1 MYKKIITTFFTI
13 GFIAVGLF
21 GIKAHAQADVSSGGW
36 KKINETTIMLYDS
49 GNNLIVG
56 WKNDYHFNNSSPSK
70 YGYMDYGWY
79 TDNTGTYFLNT
90 TIGED
95 FGKKVRGW
103 QWIDGYRYY
112 FDDNGRLVYNMNT
125 QGTDNL
131 TNEKGQ
137 WVLGGAVQFIANQGL
152 KSDPHAKTG
161 TTVQSVGI
169 SVQSSGTRTSPFAES
184 LEVSKKAGN
193 SQTASTQ
200 SNGETLGL
208 IASPRASVQSGVSNY
223 VSPPNETVAQVSI
236 QFMSDILIIE
246 TKENVSADYVR
257 NAVAP
262 YSGSIDKAYESISTY
277 RIKFGTINS
286 TTRLIEI
293 KNALQLDSNFN
304 NVYLDMILNNNP

>member
-1 MYKKIITTFFTI
+1 
-13 GFIAVGLF
+13 
-21 GIKAHAQADVSSGGW
+21 
-36 KKINETTIMLYDS
+36 
-49 GNNLIVG
+49 
-56 WKNDYHFNNSSPSK
+56 
-70 YGYMDYGWY
+70 
-79 TDNTGTYFLNT
+79 
-90 TIGED
+90 
-95 FGKKVRGW
+95 
-103 QWIDGYRYY
+103 
-112 FDDNGRLVYNMNT
+112 MNT
-125 QGTDNL
+125 QGADNL

-137 WVLGGAVQFIANQGL
+137 WILSGTVQFVANQGL
-152 KSDPHAKTG
+152 KTDPHAKTG
-161 TTVQSVGI
+161 TTVQSI
-169 SVQSSGTRTSPFAES
+169 GTRTSPFAES
-184 LEVSKKAGN
+184 LEASKKAAN
-193 SQTASTQ
+193 SQTASAQ

-257 NAVAP
+257 NAVAT

-304 NVYLDMILNNNP
+304 NVYLDMILNSNP